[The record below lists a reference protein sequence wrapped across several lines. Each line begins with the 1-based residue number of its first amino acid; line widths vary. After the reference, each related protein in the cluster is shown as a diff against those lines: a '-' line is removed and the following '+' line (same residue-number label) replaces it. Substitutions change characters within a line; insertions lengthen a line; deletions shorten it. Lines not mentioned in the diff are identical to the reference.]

1 MDLLPLGPAQTGVLM
16 QWHSMPGKDW
26 EQLPCL
32 PLDALLLSSLKT
44 EPKTTT
50 HVFTELGFLVG
61 EFLSQGSTHILWD
74 SSVWKQAEGRLFGQK
89 QRPPLNPTTPQP
101 YGVSLQGEDWASCAP
116 ASVLAVLKGAGA
128 AGSHFILQSSF
139 ISRELTWGFKTLS
152 N

>member
-1 MDLLPLGPAQTGVLM
+1 M

-50 HVFTELGFLVG
+50 HVFTGLEFLVG

-74 SSVWKQAEGRLFGQK
+74 SSA
-89 QRPPLNPTTPQP
+89 
-101 YGVSLQGEDWASCAP
+101 
-116 ASVLAVLKGAGA
+116 
-128 AGSHFILQSSF
+128 
-139 ISRELTWGFKTLS
+139 
-152 N
+152 

>member
-1 MDLLPLGPAQTGVLM
+1 MDLLPLGPAQTEVLM

-50 HVFTELGFLVG
+50 HVFTGLEFLVG

-74 SSVWKQAEGRLFGQK
+74 SSA
-89 QRPPLNPTTPQP
+89 
-101 YGVSLQGEDWASCAP
+101 
-116 ASVLAVLKGAGA
+116 
-128 AGSHFILQSSF
+128 
-139 ISRELTWGFKTLS
+139 
-152 N
+152 